1 MTPLGHELQNVWTA
15 LLEGKCGIRSISEA
29 DQAGVP
35 VHVMADIPRTPE
47 FKKLFSDQGISFG
60 ASSSSDFIDFSLLC
74 SDFALAH
81 AGLSPEKLDLT
92 RSGVCI
98 GSGMGSLE
106 AIVDASHSFD
116 KSYKKL
122 SPYFISRVLIN
133 LAAGQVSM
141 RHGFKGPNHA
151 VATACATSANSVG
164 DAYNF
169 IRLNYADVMLAGGA
183 ECSTDSL
190 TRAGFAR
197 MKALSTATEPSTAS
211 RPFDKA
217 RSGFVLGEGAGLLV
231 LESLDHALSRGAE
244 NRILAE
250 VVGYGVSADSHHVT
264 SPPPDGVGARR
275 AMLSALRDAGLPD
288 TLEPVGYINAHATST
303 PAGDGAECAAIE
315 SLLPELDRSET
326 STHVSSTKGA
336 MGHLL
341 GAAGVVESTIAIMA
355 LQQGWLPPTLNL
367 TNPDPVPSR
376 FKHLTK
382 ALQVPNLKYT
392 MSNSFGFGGVNV
404 SLLFKK
410 YEPKQ

>member
-1 MTPLGHELQNVWTA
+1 
-15 LLEGKCGIRSISEA
+15 LLEGKCGVRAIPEA

-35 VHVMADIPRTPE
+35 VFVMAGIPRTDE
-47 FKKLFSDQGISFG
+47 FKKMFSERGISLG

-81 AGLSPEKLDLT
+81 AGLEPEKLDLT

-106 AIVDASHSFD
+106 AIVHASHSFD

-151 VATACATSANSVG
+151 VATACATSANSIG

-183 ECSTDSL
+183 ECSTDPL

-197 MKALSTATEPSTAS
+197 MKALSTATDAVTAS
-211 RPFDKA
+211 RPFDEA

-244 NRILAE
+244 GQILAE

-264 SPPPDGVGARR
+264 SPPPDGDGARR

-288 TLEPVGYINAHATST
+288 SLAPVGYINAHATST

-315 SLLPELDRSET
+315 SLLPHAAADT
-326 STHVSSTKGA
+326 YVSSTKGA
-336 MGHLL
+336 TGHLL
-341 GAAGVVESTIAIMA
+341 GAAGVVESTFAVMA
-355 LQQGWLPPTLNL
+355 LQHGWIPPTLNL
-367 TNPDPVPSR
+367 SDPDPVPSR
-376 FKHLTK
+376 FKHVNK
-382 ALQVPNLKYT
+382 ALQVPNLKYA

-410 YEPKQ
+410 YER